1 MVVCAL
7 SILTSLSLMTE
18 IFHSVAT
25 RVWLVLVFCWQWILV
40 FLWGTAA
47 IIMST
52 VYLRGSGR
60 TRMKVATVFVYVN
73 LVVWALCSIVGT
85 IGCCAGRRK
94 DDTAESRTKGK
105 TRKTKKKKTTKK
117 NKNATNA
124 SERDGDSME
133 TRDADT
139 LELGPMRGS
148 AST

>member
-1 MVVCAL
+1 MVVSTL

-52 VYLRGSGR
+52 VYLRGPVR
-60 TRMKVATVFVYVN
+60 TRMRVATGFVYLN

-94 DDTAESRTKGK
+94 DDTAGNQTN
-105 TRKTKKKKTTKK
+105 RKNRKDRKKKTKK
-117 NKNATNA
+117 NKNETNA
-124 SERDGDSME
+124 SKRDGDGTE
-133 TRDADT
+133 TRDADA
-139 LELGPMRGS
+139 LELGPTRGS